1 MENVILLNQD
11 VNKWFDA
18 VLLDFI
24 TTNVWNYVIAH
35 SVLKHY
41 CKSVYTEWYANWISK
56 QSTTTMPNAIVYMID
71 NDT

>member
-24 TTNVWNYVIAH
+24 TMNVWNYVIAH

-41 CKSVYTEWYANWISK
+41 CKSVYKEW
-56 QSTTTMPNAIVYMID
+56 
-71 NDT
+71 